1 MKVLRSRK
9 RTSAP
14 PLTGAVADTVLMTAR
29 PGQTGAG
36 LKVIRVNSTPRK
48 PTFDVVARELAQSI
62 LNFLER
68 YVGNQT
74 VAEDLLQETL
84 LRMNKGL
91 PSFAG
96 RSSIKTWAFSIA
108 KRVAADYLRHPDR
121 KRNLVSLEA
130 IEEPSDPERGIN
142 ERLVVKEMD
151 KCIRG
156 VIDSLPDMYRTAL
169 ILHDFEW
176 FTAAQTAEVCECSVA
191 TAKIRI
197 HRARQRL
204 KNALEEKCDFFR
216 DEDDIFR
223 CDRKARKKGEV

>member
-1 MKVLRSRK
+1 M
-9 RTSAP
+9 
-14 PLTGAVADTVLMTAR
+14 
-29 PGQTGAG
+29 
-36 LKVIRVNSTPRK
+36 
-48 PTFDVVARELAQSI
+48 FDIVARELAQSI
-62 LNFLER
+62 LHFLES

-84 LRMNKGL
+84 IRMHKGL

-96 RSSIKTWAFSIA
+96 HSSIKTWAFSIA

-121 KRNLVSLEA
+121 KRSLVALDS
-130 IEEPSDPERGIN
+130 IEEPIYPERGIN

-151 KCIRG
+151 ECIRG
-156 VIDSLPDMYRTAL
+156 VIDSLPDTYRTAL

-176 FTAAQTAEVCECSVA
+176 LTAAQTAEVCECSVA

-204 KNALEEKCDFFR
+204 KNALEEKCNFYR

-223 CDRKARKKGEV
+223 CDRKARKKGEIRGKNN